1 MQPALSICSKSKE
14 QSRKGKFV
22 DEKLK
27 KLTKKLGQAIDQAI
41 NESPQVK
48 DLTEQLRQAGYETI
62 LMVEA
67 TICFARRPPT
77 LGGESELEME
87 ESQEFSE
94 LVNQDDLQFLKR
106 LKISIEED
114 IDNK

>member
-1 MQPALSICSKSKE
+1 M
-14 QSRKGKFV
+14 

-48 DLTEQLRQAGYETI
+48 DLTEQLREAGYETI

-67 TICFARRPPT
+67 TICFARRPST
-77 LGGESELEME
+77 LGGEPESDADL
-87 ESQEFSE
+87 SQEFSE
-94 LVNQDDLQFLKR
+94 LVSQDDLQFLKR
-106 LKISIEED
+106 LKISIDEE
-114 IDNK
+114 K